1 MELKNDIDVWNFTW
15 QPDLMLEVSLPD
27 PDSFLKIRETLTRI
41 GISSKKDQTLFQTCH
56 ILHKKGK
63 YYIVSFLELFALDG
77 KETTLGYE
85 DVARRN
91 TIASLIEQWGMCQV
105 VKTAMY
111 ENARVPVSSIKI
123 IPHGEKKNWNLVP
136 KYNLGKFKQKPN

>member
-1 MELKNDIDVWNFTW
+1 MEQENNNDIFWNFKW
-15 QPDLMLEVSLPD
+15 SPDVMLEVILPN

-41 GISSKKDQTLFQTCH
+41 GISSKKEQTLFQTCH

-85 DVARRN
+85 DIARRN
-91 TIASLIEQWGMCQV
+91 TIASLIEQWGMCSV
-105 VKTAMY
+105 VSTSMY
-111 ENARVPVSSIKI
+111 QNARVPVSSIKI
-123 IPHGEKKNWNLVP
+123 IPYGDKKNWNLVP
-136 KYNLGKFKQKPN
+136 KYNLGKFKNKQ

>member
-1 MELKNDIDVWNFTW
+1 MELKNDYQAWDFKWS
-15 QPDLMLEVSLPD
+15 PDLMLEVQLPD

-41 GISSKKDQTLFQTCH
+41 GISSKKDQTLYQTCH

-77 KETTLGYE
+77 KDTSLGYE

-91 TIASLIEQWGMCQV
+91 TIASLIEQWGMCSV
-105 VKTAMY
+105 V
-111 ENARVPVSSIKI
+111 
-123 IPHGEKKNWNLVP
+123 
-136 KYNLGKFKQKPN
+136 